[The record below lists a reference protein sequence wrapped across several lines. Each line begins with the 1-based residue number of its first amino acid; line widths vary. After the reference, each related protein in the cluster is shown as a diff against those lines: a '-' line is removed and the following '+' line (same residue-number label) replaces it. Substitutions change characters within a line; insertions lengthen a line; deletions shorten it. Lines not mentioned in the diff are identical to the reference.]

1 MMMPKERLEEE
12 LEHMFREDLIVACQ
26 YWGID
31 VSSSKSGTQLS
42 ELLAKKMRSLEER
55 KRIFSTF
62 SDKEKDL
69 LGMLTLNGGA
79 MSYDRLKPYRKIYSY
94 GQLNQTERDLRKRG
108 IIIRRTMSRLTE
120 TGREVAEFKI
130 LDFFLPHLEEYF
142 ARKPEIDPEKPS
154 KVKTI
159 VNERDAM
166 LVDMLLLVSYLAK
179 NDVKMTSSW
188 EFPKRDIDA
197 IVEAMSET
205 TEDRFDLVQ
214 RLARKAG
221 AYEIVDKDRVV
232 PGKVKALFA
241 GCQEEVSKRILLSAL
256 GRTRAIWATAEQPT
270 EYTLNL
276 IICRLRDSN
285 SEEWITVQE
294 MREWIRSELFLE
306 REPLK
311 WIQVSE
317 DRVAMALEN
326 PILLGLLEGG
336 YSGKALHA
344 VKLTDVGETVIA
356 REPRENAR
364 PHDTF
369 IVQPNFEMT
378 VFTSEMG
385 YFKLY
390 KLMLLSE
397 PVRTD
402 VVSTFK
408 ITEQSIFQAVEMG
421 IRDKEIIEFL
431 DNESSKPIPANV
443 SRSIKDWTSQTIF
456 ASLDKVTLFETE
468 SERDMEHLMLLDEFK
483 EYVVK
488 RVGPTAAVIQGK
500 MSEFVEEMRDLK
512 CHVDREDIKDRRR
525 TIPETQDID
534 ENLLLYGEQSVSDVP
549 EACIGCPAIHS
560 CNRVVKR
567 KSESRKGNNVDHVEA
582 A

>member
-1 MMMPKERLEEE
+1 VY
-12 LEHMFREDLIVACQ
+12 I
-26 YWGID
+26 
-31 VSSSKSGTQLS
+31 LS
-42 ELLAKKMRSLEER
+42 
-55 KRIFSTF
+55 
-62 SDKEKDL
+62 
-69 LGMLTLNGGA
+69 
-79 MSYDRLKPYRKIYSY
+79 
-94 GQLNQTERDLRKRG
+94 
-108 IIIRRTMSRLTE
+108 
-120 TGREVAEFKI
+120 
-130 LDFFLPHLEEYF
+130 
-142 ARKPEIDPEKPS
+142 
-154 KVKTI
+154 
-159 VNERDAM
+159 
-166 LVDMLLLVSYLAK
+166 
-179 NDVKMTSSW
+179 
-188 EFPKRDIDA
+188 
-197 IVEAMSET
+197 
-205 TEDRFDLVQ
+205 
-214 RLARKAG
+214 
-221 AYEIVDKDRVV
+221 VV
-232 PGKVKALFA
+232 PGKVNALFS

-256 GRTRAIWATAEQPT
+256 GRTRAICATAEQPT

-285 SEEWITVQE
+285 SEEWISVQE

-306 REPLK
+306 KEPLK

-317 DRVAMALEN
+317 ERVAMALEN

-336 YSGKALHA
+336 YSGKTLHA

-364 PHDTF
+364 PHETF

-456 ASLDKVTLFETE
+456 ASLDRVTLFETE
-468 SERDMEHLMLLDEFK
+468 SERDLEHLMLLDEFN

-488 RVGPTAAVIQGK
+488 RVGPTAAVIRGN

-512 CHVDREDIKDRRR
+512 CHVDREDIEDRRR
-525 TIPETQDID
+525 TIPETQDLD
-534 ENLLLYGEQSVSDVP
+534 ENLLLFGEQSVSDVP
-549 EACIGCPAIHS
+549 DACIGCPAIH
-560 CNRVVKR
+560 
-567 KSESRKGNNVDHVEA
+567 
-582 A
+582 